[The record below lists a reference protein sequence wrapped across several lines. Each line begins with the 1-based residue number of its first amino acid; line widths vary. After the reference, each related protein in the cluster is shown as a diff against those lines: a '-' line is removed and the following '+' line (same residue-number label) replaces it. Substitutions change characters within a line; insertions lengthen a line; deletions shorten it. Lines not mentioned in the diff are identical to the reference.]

1 MKADFEEIKVPLH
14 DDLDT
19 KPGIDWAN
27 TEIAQIE
34 PRKTPRIPRDTEPC
48 HLWEFGLISGLV
60 LVALGAAGAGLIYG
74 LGLTLEAFDS
84 YATAFLRSLVRWVQ

>member
-27 TEIAQIE
+27 TKIAQIE
-34 PRKTPRIPRDTEPC
+34 PRKAPRIPRDTEPC
-48 HLWEFGLISGLV
+48 HLLEFIAFGAGGMVV
-60 LVALGAAGAGLIYG
+60 LVGLLWLAGWSFLK
-74 LGLTLEAFDS
+74 LLEVLS
-84 YATAFLRSLVRWVQ
+84 

>member
-27 TEIAQIE
+27 TKIAQIE
-34 PRKTPRIPRDTEPC
+34 PRKAPRDTEPC
-48 HLWEFGLISGLV
+48 HLWEFIAFGAGGMVV
-60 LVALGAAGAGLIYG
+60 LVGLLWLAGWSFSKL
-74 LGLTLEAFDS
+74 LEVLS
-84 YATAFLRSLVRWVQ
+84 